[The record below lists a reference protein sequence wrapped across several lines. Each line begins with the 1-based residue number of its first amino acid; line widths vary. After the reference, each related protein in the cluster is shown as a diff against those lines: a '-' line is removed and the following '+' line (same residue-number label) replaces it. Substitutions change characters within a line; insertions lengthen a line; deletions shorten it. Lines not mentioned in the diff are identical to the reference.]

1 MSFLNFHANFW
12 SFAPKIIIIKK
23 GFAENL
29 VSKGKFLDI
38 FLRWEAN
45 YKPEILAG
53 GFRSISFT
61 TVGL

>member
-1 MSFLNFHANFW
+1 MPIFV
-12 SFAPKIIIIKK
+12 PKIIIIKK

-53 GFRSISFT
+53 GFRSIPFT

>member
-1 MSFLNFHANFW
+1 MSFLNFHANFC
-12 SFAPKIIIIKK
+12 
-23 GFAENL
+23 
-29 VSKGKFLDI
+29 SKNNHNKERIRRKFGKQREILGY

>member
-1 MSFLNFHANFW
+1 MPI
-12 SFAPKIIIIKK
+12 FAPKIIIIKK

-29 VSKGKFLDI
+29 VSKGKFLDV